1 MCRKQERRKNK
12 LDFDIWPQ
20 CGYSVVLTHWRDSMV
35 DTIVKA
41 RVTPEAKV
49 AAIANAQALGLNL
62 STVIRMV
69 VNRLAVNVNLP
80 ADFFQPNRTTL
91 QVISDLEK
99 GVGVNRVNTV
109 DDLKRDLYS
118 VVMKF

>member
-1 MCRKQERRKNK
+1 
-12 LDFDIWPQ
+12 
-20 CGYSVVLTHWRDSMV
+20 MV

-41 RVTPEAKV
+41 RVTPEAKA

-62 STVIRMV
+62 SSVIRMV
-69 VNRLAVNVNLP
+69 VNLLAVNVDLP

-109 DDLKRDLYS
+109 DDLKRDLGW
-118 VVMKF
+118 